1 LRKRNLHPHSA
12 PADGFPILGRGASP
26 LVQSPSYCKH
36 KSVTGR
42 CPPARGLSASRR
54 SGHAVTLLK
63 LSGAPRTLGS
73 RVHRQPMLLTA
84 WILPPSRPR
93 GEVRREPPGLPP
105 AVGKGMDRQPAFRAL
120 SGSIYP
126 PSTYRGLPVH
136 GRNFLTAKRAP
147 GCSTQMDS
155 SRWLTVIVP
164 SWKA

>member
-1 LRKRNLHPHSA
+1 MRKRNLHPHSA

-105 AVGKGMDRQPAFRAL
+105 AVGRGWIVNQPSALCPAVYTHQAHTGGYQSTVGTFSRQSARRGVLPKWIAL
-120 SGSIYP
+120 AGSQ
-126 PSTYRGLPVH
+126 L
-136 GRNFLTAKRAP
+136 
-147 GCSTQMDS
+147 
-155 SRWLTVIVP
+155 
-164 SWKA
+164 